1 MQIAGKVGTTLGA
14 TPAGVAAGAGAS
26 TPMSATLQADLTC
39 TEGPMIAG
47 QAATWGSAST
57 VEDKRAV
64 SKNNGICEF
73 RIDYTVHNLG
83 NAPMMPTSSTFRT
96 LFTNS
101 AVSGN

>member
-1 MQIAGKVGTTLGA
+1 
-14 TPAGVAAGAGAS
+14 
-26 TPMSATLQADLTC
+26 
-39 TEGPMIAG
+39 MIAG

-101 AVSGN
+101 AVSGNWAHVWALMPAKSAKSYSERIPLRPGSNLLRQQFLQGDSGR